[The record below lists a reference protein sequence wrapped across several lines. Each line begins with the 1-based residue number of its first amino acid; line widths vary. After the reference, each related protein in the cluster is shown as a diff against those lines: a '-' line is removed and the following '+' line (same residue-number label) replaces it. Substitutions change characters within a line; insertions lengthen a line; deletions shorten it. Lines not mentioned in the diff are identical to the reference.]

1 MEKYKFQGVP
11 VLKLGLKKK
20 EIQKTPEE
28 NTKGKCLEVRCHI
41 QKEKND
47 IRLHRTTFRTK
58 KSFIFSKHL
67 RNEITD
73 SLKMESN
80 WG

>member
-11 VLKLGLKKK
+11 VLKLGLKK

-41 QKEKND
+41 QKEK
-47 IRLHRTTFRTK
+47 K
-58 KSFIFSKHL
+58 
-67 RNEITD
+67 
-73 SLKMESN
+73 
-80 WG
+80 